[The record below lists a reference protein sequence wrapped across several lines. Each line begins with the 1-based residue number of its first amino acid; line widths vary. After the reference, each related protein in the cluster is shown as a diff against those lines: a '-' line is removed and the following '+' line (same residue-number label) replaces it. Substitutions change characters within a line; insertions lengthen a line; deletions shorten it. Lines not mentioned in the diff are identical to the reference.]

1 MWSHFYFNYSGNR
14 EKTGT
19 QQERG
24 SEWNYPLKNAH
35 KSPQFPQAHWKLF
48 IDSGADRQC
57 WQFSIV
63 LDDSLSSY
71 TLHVAL
77 KSEERIGKVKHFQ
90 TSLTRPWKAVYI
102 EYSSG
107 RRRLSMWKEKRIHLT
122 YQMTR
127 RTLTESSQCRLL
139 HVNDWQHF
147 HRCHELP

>member
-1 MWSHFYFNYSGNR
+1 MWSHFYINYSGNR

-48 IDSGADRQC
+48 IDSGVDRQC
-57 WQFSIV
+57 WQFPIV
-63 LDDSLSSY
+63 LDGSLSSMSHLR
-71 TLHVAL
+71 TRRELEKL
-77 KSEERIGKVKHFQ
+77 NTFK
-90 TSLTRPWKAVYI
+90 TSLTREKAVYI

-107 RRRLSMWKEKRIHLT
+107 RRRLSMWKEKWILLT

-127 RTLTESSQCRLL
+127 RTFMESSQC
-139 HVNDWQHF
+139 HF
-147 HRCHELP
+147 YTWTIGGTSTVVMNCRKTV